1 MLTGF
6 NLLNTVNDLRN
17 LGYTNKDIVVYCGY
31 DRPGRTP
38 QYTMFYENLI
48 RAKASKA
55 AMDVRKAERNNYAN
69 LRQKAVCDAMFHS
82 EEYNKNNDKVLVTRT
97 KNQFADC
104 KTTSY
109 FFRDELLVNL
119 VHGDGIVYAILH
131 LPTKKSKTAKIRIN
145 AILRRTFGYSLF
157 QKKGEWYI
165 ARPFHNDEVYTNGM
179 RIEYPEI

>member
-6 NLLNTVNDLRN
+6 DLLNTVDKLTAMGLTR
-17 LGYTNKDIVVYCGY
+17 KDIVVYCGY
-31 DRPGRTP
+31 YRPGRTP

-48 RAKASKA
+48 RAKGSKA

-69 LRQKAVCDAMFHS
+69 LRQKAVCDAMFHA
-82 EEYNKNNDKVLVTRT
+82 EEYNKNNDKVTT
-97 KNQFADC
+97 NQYHTA
-104 KTTSY
+104 KVTSY
-109 FFRDELLVNL
+109 FICDEMLVNL
-119 VHGDGIVYAILH
+119 VYGKGPVYAILH
-131 LPTKKSKTAKIRIN
+131 LPTKKSKTAKSRIN
-145 AILRRTFGYSLF
+145 AILRRIFGYSLF

>member
-1 MLTGF
+1 MLNNVDKLTAMG
-6 NLLNTVNDLRN
+6 LTR
-17 LGYTNKDIVVYCGY
+17 KDIVVHCGY

-55 AMDVRKAERNNYAN
+55 AMDVRIAERNNYAN
-69 LRQKAVCDAMFHS
+69 LRQREVCDAMFHA

-104 KTTSY
+104 RTTSY
-109 FFRDELLVNL
+109 FFCDELLVNL
-119 VHGDGIVYAILH
+119 IFGDGPVYAILH
-131 LPTKKSKTAKIRIN
+131 LPSKKSKTAKSRIN

-179 RIEYPEI
+179 RIDYPEI